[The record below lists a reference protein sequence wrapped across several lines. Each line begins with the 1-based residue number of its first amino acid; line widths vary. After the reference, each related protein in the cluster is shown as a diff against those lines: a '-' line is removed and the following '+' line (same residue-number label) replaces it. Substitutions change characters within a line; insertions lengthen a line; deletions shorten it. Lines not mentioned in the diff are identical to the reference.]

1 MSHFYLDA
9 SAVVKRYY
17 PETGSVWIR
26 SLAEPAAGHTLV
38 IGEIT
43 LVEVA
48 AALAAKHRIPQ
59 GISRAER
66 DAAVA
71 VFLSHC
77 DTEYELVATD
87 RSSIDRA
94 VGLTQSHRLRGYDA
108 VQLATALTVNEILA
122 AAGLSPFVFV
132 SADNDLMVAARAEG
146 LETDSPGVH
155 P

>member
-1 MSHFYLDA
+1 MSHYYLDA
-9 SAVVKRYY
+9 SVVVKRYY
-17 PETGSVWIR
+17 PETGSAWIR
-26 SLAEPAAGHTLV
+26 SLNDPAAGYNLV

-94 VGLTQSHRLRGYDA
+94 VSPTQSHRLRGYDA

-122 AAGLSPFVFV
+122 AAGLTPLVFV

-146 LETDSPGVH
+146 LETDSPSVH

>member
-17 PETGSVWIR
+17 PETGSAWIR
-26 SLAEPAAGHTLV
+26 SLANPAAGHTLV

-77 DTEYELVATD
+77 DIEYELVATN

-94 VGLTQSHRLRGYDA
+94 VSLTQSYRLRGYEA
-108 VQLATALTVNEILA
+108 VQLATALTVNEAFA
-122 AAGLSPFVFV
+122 AAELSPLVFV
-132 SADNDLMVAARAEG
+132 TADNDLMVAARAEG
-146 LETDSPGVH
+146 LATDSPGVH